1 MEKSETMIKI
11 EKSLRMTFPQFV
23 MKLFGYE
30 TRIIE
35 IKHKKTQKTDYVEKY
50 VKVHKSIFKEVF
62 YNGVTIFM
70 EWFRLKFIGP
80 DHRIMIN
87 PKLIEWT
94 VKNPMNQEMKSGHI
108 EPPEYNLKKE

>member
-62 YNGVTIFM
+62 YNGMNIFTQ
-70 EWFRLKFIGP
+70 WFRFKFIGL
-80 DHRIMIN
+80 DHRIVIN
-87 PKLIEWT
+87 PKLVDWT
-94 VKNPMNQEMKSGHI
+94 VKNPMNIDKKVGYI
-108 EPPEYNLKKE
+108 EAPEYKKE